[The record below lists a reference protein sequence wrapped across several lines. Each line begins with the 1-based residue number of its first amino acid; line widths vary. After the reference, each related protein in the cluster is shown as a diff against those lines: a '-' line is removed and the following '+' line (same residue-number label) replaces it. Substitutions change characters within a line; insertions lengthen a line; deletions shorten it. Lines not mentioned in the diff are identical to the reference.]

1 MALPFLDGSVFVRTK
16 ECQAALL
23 SFGPIASVFIF
34 SDVVLAKGVDGR
46 A

>member
-1 MALPFLDGSVFVRTK
+1 MALPFLDGSVFVRAK

-23 SFGPIASVFIF
+23 SFEPIAPVFIF
-34 SDVVLAKGVDGR
+34 SDGVLAKGVDGR